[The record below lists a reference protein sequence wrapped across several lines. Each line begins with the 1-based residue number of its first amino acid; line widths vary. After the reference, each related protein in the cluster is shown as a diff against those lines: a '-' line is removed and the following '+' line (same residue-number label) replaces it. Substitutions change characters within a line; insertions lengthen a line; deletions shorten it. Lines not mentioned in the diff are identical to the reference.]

1 MAGFEEGGREAFLC
15 IARKPSN
22 VGNLWKLR
30 TTPQPPV
37 KKEMVTSVL
46 QPEVLQSCQ

>member
-1 MAGFEEGGREAFLC
+1 MAGLKMEEGSH
-15 IARKPSN
+15 KPSN

-30 TTPQPPV
+30 TTPQPPA

-46 QPEVLQSCQ
+46 QPEVLQSCQQFEWA

>member
-1 MAGFEEGGREAFLC
+1 MAGLKMEEGSH
-15 IARKPSN
+15 KPSN

-30 TTPQPPV
+30 TTPQPPA

-46 QPEVLQSCQ
+46 